1 MTLRIKLIPAVFVAL
16 IILPVSFAQAVE
28 SEPNVLEK
36 LRSLKATKIAQLI
49 QDCND
54 TQKELEKCTRAR
66 VVPERNRSSK
76 DSTREKYQKPKPLTY
91 SSREG
96 KTDAINALQEKLE
109 RLQQNLARVKANDLN
124 IIIADVFREPFAV
137 GQIGRIYFNV
147 KEHPQRMR
155 INTVIDENN
164 CLVDF
169 KIGTLTKREPTM
181 AVELGGESV
190 EGYNLRH
197 GATRERTIDE
207 DYENPSSI
215 IKTIW
220 LKGFKTSGRVDES
233 EIDNPPI
240 LIITG
245 TRTYDTIMGTK
256 RTVYVFEPLKIPAN
270 AL

>member
-1 MTLRIKLIPAVFVAL
+1 MTSRIKLIPAVFVAL

-28 SEPNVLEK
+28 PEPNVLEK
-36 LRSLKATKIAQLI
+36 LRSLKATKIAQLVR
-49 QDCND
+49 DCNY
-54 TQKELEKCTRAR
+54 TQQELDKSMRAR
-66 VVPERNRSSK
+66 IVPESNRSSK
-76 DSTREKYQKPKPLTY
+76 GSTREKYQKPKPLIY
-91 SSREG
+91 PSRED
-96 KTDAINALQEKLE
+96 KTAAINALREKIE
-109 RLQQNLARVKANDLN
+109 ILQQNLAKAEANDLN
-124 IIIADVFREPFAV
+124 IIIEDVFREPFAV
-137 GQIGRIYFNV
+137 GQIGRVHFD
-147 KEHPQRMR
+147 KEHPLQRMR
-155 INTVIDENN
+155 INAIIDKNN

-169 KIGTLTKREPTM
+169 KIGTLIKREPTM
-181 AVELGGESV
+181 GVELGGESV

-207 DYENPSSI
+207 DYGNPLSV

-220 LKGFKTSGRVDES
+220 LKGFKTNGRVDGS

-256 RTVYVFEPLKIPAN
+256 RTVYVFEPLEIPTN